1 MRKKVLAGAVL
12 TVLTLC
18 AAPAVADAAT
28 YVPSGGCIMAP
39 ATVDPGDDGT
49 FECSAG
55 TFKAGE
61 LVTYT
66 VSGMHG
72 THASLADF
80 TAATSSLAT
89 TTPHTERGSATIVKA
104 ALDDGGSRVLVHV
117 PTNASGTYAL
127 TAKSASRTVTSSVS
141 VLPADGKA
149 AMSNSAST
157 TGLASTGSDVAFVF
171 GGVGG
176 IIVLFAAV
184 LFFFGRS
191 RHTRAQ

>member
-1 MRKKVLAGAVL
+1 MRKKILAGVLAA
-12 TVLTLC
+12 LTLF
-18 AAPAVADAAT
+18 AAPTAADAAT
-28 YVPSGGCIMAP
+28 YVPSGGCIMTP
-39 ATVDPGDDGT
+39 ATVDPGDNGT

-66 VSGMHG
+66 VSGTNG

-80 TAATSSLAT
+80 TAATSSAAT
-89 TTPHTERGSATIVKA
+89 TTPHVARGSATIVKA
-104 ALDDGGSRVLVHV
+104 ALEDGGSSVLVHV
-117 PTNASGTYAL
+117 PANASGTYAL

-157 TGLASTGSDVAFVF
+157 TGLASTGSDVAIVF

-191 RHTRAQ
+191 RRRRAQ